1 MTVASTIRE
10 IGTAVADAAQAGF
23 EELTT
28 PELARISTER
38 GVDFATTLLYD
49 RLRRSARHGEFIR
62 DLEAIDAADAPAR
75 LSGKLLVAPAAF
87 YREYP
92 KFGGDGVVIRE
103 IAPRFGLEAAVIPV
117 NSTGSVSNNART
129 IARALENETDDSIIL
144 ASLSKGGAD
153 VRVALEDLPE
163 LARKIRVWF
172 NICGLVRGTP
182 VSDSLMGTRWWQRG
196 LLKGY
201 LAYTRADRGLVG
213 ELASTPGSLLGRE
226 VNLPASLRIINV
238 VAFPLCEHL
247 SGNSR
252 GRHERLARFGP
263 NDGSTLLRDSMLEP
277 GDIYPLWGADH
288 FMRTPEVPVLM
299 HRLLTYTERWT

>member
-1 MTVASTIRE
+1 MTVASTTRE
-10 IGTAVADAAQAGF
+10 ISAVVADTAQAEF

-38 GVDFATTLLYD
+38 GVDFATALLHD
-49 RLRRSARHGEFIR
+49 RLRRSVAHADFIR

-92 KFGGDGVVIRE
+92 KFGGDGAMIRK
-103 IAPRFGLEAAVIPV
+103 IAPHFGLEAAVIPV
-117 NSTGSVSNNART
+117 NSTGSVLNNART
-129 IARALENETDDSIIL
+129 IARSLKNEADDSIIL

-153 VRVALEDLPE
+153 VRVALEDAPE
-163 LARKIRVWF
+163 LARKIRVWL

-213 ELASTPGSLLGRE
+213 ELASTPGSLLGRA
-226 VNLPASLRIINV
+226 VNLPALRMINV

-277 GDIYPLWGADH
+277 GHTYPLWGADH
-288 FMRTPEVPVLM
+288 FMRTPEVPALM
-299 HRLLTYTERWT
+299 HRLLAYTERWT